1 MGKIKWHITPNTLR
15 FLSNRTGSVKNAAKL
30 IGISETS
37 LYEYGRGRPIIN
49 KEIAQSIENLLK
61 LYKFSEGYP
70 YKGIYENNKK
80 E

>member
-15 FLSNRTGSVKNAAKL
+15 FLSNRIGSVKKAAKL
-30 IGISETS
+30 IGISKTS
-37 LYEYGRGRPIIN
+37 LYEYARGRPIIN

-61 LYKFSEGYP
+61 LYDFSKLYP
-70 YKGIYENNKK
+70 YKGIYEDHKK